1 MARKKTAS
9 TMVAA
14 ALRKVCDAL
23 EQVFTKFSMD
33 TFKGLRVKQLP
44 AVVLVVASPTSSEI
58 ECHDWGWMSDR
69 RLMPHVEHLLKN
81 AYAVRQLQAPAPQ
94 VRVKARK
101 QQSDDI
107 QRPEAE
113 SYFVRNL
120 GRLAWQMVL
129 EPALQNTFGTAA
141 QYVPHMCNKGVTKDL
156 SARQIGSW
164 APTVDLRKELC
175 LQLIAWAE
183 SRDERYAA
191 KVAELRATREE
202 LTRSFE
208 EGKQEGKQAAKRAGA
223 RSMAADL
230 LDGDLSDA
238 EGLEE
243 DVVDVGGRNGQT
255 CHRAGTSAVDQQQL
269 QCAFERF
276 NTRKKKEGMS
286 ELRAALA
293 EMGVRLSRKELGAAL
308 KTAGLSW
315 GQPTPQ
321 QMTEAFQQ
329 FDQLREM
336 FGEEEAIG
344 MVTGMAG
351 FKTTVATRK
360 KLVDAGL
367 LEARKRGRPGWG
379 LRSGH
384 AVSAV
389 STDDDGA
396 SYSSTGEDGAGSTCS
411 SQSGGADDLDP
422 DAPCVVAE
430 AVAAETVAAKVAAAK
445 VAAAKVAAAK
455 AAAAKVAT
463 GKVATGKMVAAKV
476 AMGKMVAAAKVAAAK
491 VAAAKRAAA
500 KVAAAKQAAAKVA
513 AARQA
518 AAAVM
523 GL

>member
-1 MARKKTAS
+1 
-9 TMVAA
+9 MVAA

-113 SYFVRNL
+113 SYF
-120 GRLAWQMVL
+120 MVL

-141 QYVPHMCNKGVTKDL
+141 Q
-156 SARQIGSW
+156 
-164 APTVDLRKELC
+164 
-175 LQLIAWAE
+175 
-183 SRDERYAA
+183 
-191 KVAELRATREE
+191 LRATREE

-384 AVSAV
+384 AVSTV

-476 AMGKMVAAAKVAAAK
+476 ATGKMVAAKVATGKMVAAAKVAVAK